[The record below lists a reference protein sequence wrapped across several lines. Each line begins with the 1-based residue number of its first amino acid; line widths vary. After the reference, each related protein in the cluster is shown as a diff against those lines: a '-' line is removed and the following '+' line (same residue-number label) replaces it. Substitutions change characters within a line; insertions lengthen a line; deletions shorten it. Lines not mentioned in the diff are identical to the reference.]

1 MTTFDVFAVGCGGGP
16 YEDNLS
22 SYFVKATD
30 APWKDGIVAIEAG
43 SGLGALRRLLKTRPE
58 VFHSPTESDT
68 SDKLTPAEV
77 YSWIRSYI
85 ISHPHLDHLSG
96 LVLSAGSTA
105 STSTPVYGTQHTLE
119 TIADIF
125 SGKIWPALAS
135 WTDEPGKPLRLSRLS
150 PQDGYVPITESL
162 SVRTM
167 VVSHGPS
174 SPTSSSSEHSPY
186 ESSAFFLQHVPSARE
201 LLFFGDVEPDALS
214 SRPNNRDVWRTAAP
228 KIPAVLSALFIECSW
243 PDGRADEQ
251 LYGHL
256 SPAHLTEELCN
267 LAREVVASRVRSRVN
282 PDEDSSSNSDTER
295 PNTRRRK
302 RLRRSDSDVQD
313 VDVRG
318 ALAGLRVY
326 IIHCKDDLK
335 ETFDRPIHEVI
346 AGQVR
351 ALVDDRGLGAEII
364 AVEQGM
370 LICTSSRIV
379 QLSTWT
385 LTIDQPFNE

>member
-22 SYFVKATD
+22 SYFVKARD
-30 APWKDGIVAIEAG
+30 ALWKDGIVAIEAG
-43 SGLGALRRLLKTRPE
+43 SGLGALRRLLKARPE
-58 VFHSPTESDT
+58 VFRLPLGTDT

-77 YSWIRSYI
+77 YSWIRSYL

-150 PQDGYVPITESL
+150 PEDGYVSIADSL

-174 SPTSSSSEHSPY
+174 SPTSSSSEHPPY
-186 ESSAFFLQHVPSARE
+186 ESSAFFLRHDPSARE

-214 SRPNNRDVWRTAAP
+214 THPQNRDVWRTAAP
-228 KIPAVLSALFIECSW
+228 KIPDVLSALFIECSW
-243 PDGRADEQ
+243 PHGRPDEQ

-267 LAREVVASRVRSRVN
+267 LAREVVASRARSRVTSG
-282 PDEDSSSNSDTER
+282 DEYSSSSDSER
-295 PNTRRRK
+295 PSIGGRK

-313 VDVRG
+313 IDVRG
-318 ALAGLRVY
+318 ALSGLRVY
-326 IIHCKDDLK
+326 IIHCKDDLQ
-335 ETFDRPIHEVI
+335 ETYESPIHEVI
-346 AGQVR
+346 TGQVR
-351 ALVDDRGLGAEII
+351 TLVDDRGLGAEIV

-370 LICTSSRIV
+370 LISI
-379 QLSTWT
+379 
-385 LTIDQPFNE
+385 